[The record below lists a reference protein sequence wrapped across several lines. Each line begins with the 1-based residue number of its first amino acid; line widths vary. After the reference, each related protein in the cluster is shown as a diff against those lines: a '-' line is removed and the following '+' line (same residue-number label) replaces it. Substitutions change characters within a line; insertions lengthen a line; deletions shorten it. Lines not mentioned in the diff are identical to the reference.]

1 MSVAIAAQAQGAV
14 PNPAIQGPIEGGI
27 HGYPWN
33 HSLFPLS
40 AKGYSC
46 SENEYFFGGSAAN
59 LEKGVSAPYE
69 SRMLVRLPT
78 DPAKFNGT
86 VIVEWVNVTGQKDI
100 ETLWPIAGEYL
111 MQHGY
116 GYVVVDAQLLGVCCG
131 PMSLTTRDPEIVA
144 ECMRQLLNCYCA
156 RGSTRAH
163 LERRLQPGVVAAG
176 ALP

>member
-1 MSVAIAAQAQGAV
+1 MAVLALASILVAGAAVAGTALASTV
-14 PNPAIQGPIEGGI
+14 PNPAVQGPIEGGI

-40 AKGYSC
+40 AKGYSY

-86 VIVEWVNVTGQKDI
+86 VIVERVNVTGQKDI

-111 MQHGY
+111 MQHGH

-131 PMSLTTRDPEIVA
+131 LMSLKTRDPD
-144 ECMRQLLNCYCA
+144 RD
-156 RGSTRAH
+156 
-163 LERRLQPGVVAAG
+163 AALAQG
-176 ALP
+176 DEF